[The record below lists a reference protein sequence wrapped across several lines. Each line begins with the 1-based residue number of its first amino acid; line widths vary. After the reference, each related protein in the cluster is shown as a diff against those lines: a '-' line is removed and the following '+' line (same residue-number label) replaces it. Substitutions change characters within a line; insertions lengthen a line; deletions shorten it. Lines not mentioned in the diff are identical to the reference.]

1 MAALGYLPP
10 CQGFP
15 KNPGKFPVLSLG
27 DAPHQGRAKE
37 CAMSLRGRVMALV
50 ALMLLISVSI
60 YVVISWNGARGD
72 LAAELGAARTGGLQ
86 TVRSAF
92 EDLPRSDHP
101 QRDLRQ
107 LVATFDGNRH
117 LAAAVIDPS
126 GRVRMTSE
134 SAMPRKPAPT
144 WFAAAIR
151 PDLKPAMINVPDGSD
166 DVLILRP
173 EPANDTAA
181 LWSANLSAAG
191 VFGVAA
197 AIGLALIYWV
207 IGRAL
212 APIADLSRGLGAIG
226 ASGYRER
233 VREEG
238 PRELHS
244 LQRGFNAMAERL
256 AEIDER
262 NRALEAQLLTIQ
274 DEERAE
280 IARDLHDE
288 IGPHLFAV
296 ALDAGMIERCLS
308 QGETQPILDQV
319 HSIKSAVNYMQRQV
333 RDLIARLRPTR
344 AAELGL
350 EAAINDLV
358 TFWHARQPEIEFLF
372 ELDGADTHV
381 PEPLRDVIYR
391 VVQESVANALRHAQ
405 TTQLSIKVARTGED
419 ITVSVTNKGTPRPT
433 STEHPGL
440 GLASMRE
447 RVHAAG
453 GQLTIDRASQGWTV
467 NARFKAAA
475 EQMVA

>member
-1 MAALGYLPP
+1 MAALGHPPP

-27 DAPHQGRAKE
+27 DAPHQARAKE
-37 CAMSLRGRVMALV
+37 YAMSLRGRVMTLV

-60 YVVISWNGARGD
+60 YVAISWRGARSD

-107 LVATFDGNRH
+107 LVSTFDGNRH
-117 LAAAVIDPS
+117 LTAAVVDRR
-126 GRVRMTSE
+126 GRVRIASE
-134 SAMPRKPAPT
+134 GAMPRKLAPA

-151 PDLKPAMINVPDGSD
+151 PDLQPAMVKVPGGGG
-166 DVLILRP
+166 DVLVLRP
-173 EPANDTAA
+173 EPASDTAA
-181 LWSANLSAAG
+181 LWSANVSAAA

-238 PRELHS
+238 PLELHS

-319 HSIKSAVNYMQRQV
+319 HSIKNAVNYMQRQV

-358 TFWHARQPEIEFLF
+358 AFWQGRQPEVEFLLD
-372 ELDGADTHV
+372 LDGADSRA

-391 VVQESVANALRHAQ
+391 VVQESVANALRHAE
-405 TTQLSIKVARTGED
+405 TKQLAIRVGGTGEE
-419 ITVSVTNKGTPRPT
+419 IIVSVANRGTPKAPAADL
-433 STEHPGL
+433 PGL

-447 RVHAAG
+447 RVHAVG
-453 GQLTIDRASQGWTV
+453 GHLTIDRASQGWTV
-467 NARFKAAA
+467 NARFRATAK
-475 EQMVA
+475 QMVA

>member
-1 MAALGYLPP
+1 
-10 CQGFP
+10 
-15 KNPGKFPVLSLG
+15 V
-27 DAPHQGRAKE
+27 H
-37 CAMSLRGRVMALV
+37 
-50 ALMLLISVSI
+50 
-60 YVVISWNGARGD
+60 
-72 LAAELGAARTGGLQ
+72 
-86 TVRSAF
+86 SAF
-92 EDLPRSDHP
+92 EDLPRSDHRE
-101 QRDLRQ
+101 RDLRQ

-117 LAAAVIDPS
+117 VTAAVVDPS
-126 GRVRMTSE
+126 GRARMTSE
-134 SAMPRKPAPT
+134 GAMPRKPAPA

-151 PDLKPAMINVPDGSD
+151 PDLQPAMIEVPDGSG
-166 DVLILRP
+166 DVLMLRP
-173 EPANDTAA
+173 EPASDTSA
-181 LWSANLSAAG
+181 LWSANVRAAG

-212 APIADLSRGLGAIG
+212 APIAELSRGLAAIG

-233 VREEG
+233 VQEEG

-296 ALDAGMIERCLS
+296 ALDAGMIERCLNE
-308 QGETQPILDQV
+308 GDTQPILDQV

-358 TFWHARQPEIEFLF
+358 VFWQGRQPEVEFLI
-372 ELDGADTHV
+372 EVDRADTHV

-391 VVQESVANALRHAQ
+391 VVQESVANAVRHAE
-405 TTQLSIKVARTGED
+405 TTQLSIKVGGTAGD
-419 ITVSVTNKGTPRPT
+419 IVVSVTNRGTPKPAA
-433 STEHPGL
+433 TEQAGL

-447 RVHAAG
+447 RVQAVG
-453 GQLTIDRASQGWTV
+453 GQLTIDRTDQGWTV
-467 NARFKAAA
+467 MARFRAV

>member
-1 MAALGYLPP
+1 
-10 CQGFP
+10 
-15 KNPGKFPVLSLG
+15 
-27 DAPHQGRAKE
+27 
-37 CAMSLRGRVMALV
+37 MSLRGRVIVVV
-50 ALMLLISVSI
+50 ALMLLISVSF
-60 YVVISWNGARGD
+60 YVTISWSTARSD
-72 LAAELGAARTGGLQ
+72 LAAELSAARTGGLQ

-117 LAAAVIDPS
+117 VTATVVDRL
-126 GRVRMTSE
+126 GQVRLRSRP
-134 SAMPRKPAPT
+134 AMPTDMAPG
-144 WFAAAIR
+144 WFAKSLR
-151 PDLKPAMINVPDGSD
+151 PDVTTVTVPIPDGSG
-166 DVLILRP
+166 DVLALRP
-173 EPANDTAA
+173 EPASDIAA
-181 LWSANLSAAG
+181 RWSASLNAAG

-197 AIGLALIYWV
+197 AVGLALIFWV

-212 APIADLSRGLGAIG
+212 APLADLSQGLQRIG

-233 VREEG
+233 VREKG
-238 PRELHS
+238 PPELHS
-244 LQRGFNAMAERL
+244 LQRGFNDMAERL

-296 ALDAGMIERCLS
+296 TLDAEMIGRSLN
-308 QGETQPILDQV
+308 QGDTKAIPGQIR
-319 HSIKSAVNYMQRQV
+319 SIQSAVSYMQRQV
-333 RDLIARLRPTR
+333 RELIARLRPTR

-350 EAAINDLV
+350 EAAIRDLV
-358 TFWHARQPEIEFLF
+358 TFWQGRQPNVEFIA
-372 ELDGADTHV
+372 ELDGADTNV

-391 VVQESVANALRHAQ
+391 VVQESVANALKHAETKQ
-405 TTQLSIKVARTGED
+405 VAVKMAGTND
-419 ITVSVTNKGTPRPT
+419 VISVSVANCGAARPQA
-433 STEHPGL
+433 SDVPGL

-453 GQLTIDRASQGWTV
+453 GELSIDRSSRGWTV
-467 NARFKAAA
+467 AARFPNAARLR
-475 EQMVA
+475 VA

>member
-1 MAALGYLPP
+1 MT
-10 CQGFP
+10 
-15 KNPGKFPVLSLG
+15 
-27 DAPHQGRAKE
+27 
-37 CAMSLRGRVMALV
+37 LV

-60 YVVISWNGARGD
+60 YVAISWSGARND
-72 LAAELGAARTGGLQ
+72 LAVELGAARTGGLQ

-92 EDLPRSDHP
+92 EDLPRSDHRE
-101 QRDLRQ
+101 RDLRQ

-117 LAAAVIDPS
+117 LTAAVVDPL
-126 GRVRMTSE
+126 GRIRMRSE
-134 SAMPRKPAPT
+134 GAMPRHSAPA

-151 PDLKPAMINVPDGSD
+151 PNLQRATIKVLDGSG

-173 EPANDTAA
+173 DPASDTAA
-181 LWSANLSAAG
+181 LWSANVSAAG

-226 ASGYRER
+226 AGGYRER

-296 ALDAGMIERCLS
+296 ALDAGMIERCLE

-350 EAAINDLV
+350 EAAISDLV
-358 TFWHARQPEIEFLF
+358 TFWQARQPEVDFLL

-391 VVQESVANALRHAQ
+391 VVQESVANALRHAE
-405 TTQLSIKVARTGED
+405 TTQLSIVVAQPGEE
-419 ITVSVTNKGTPRPT
+419 ITVSVTNRGTPKPT
-433 STEHPGL
+433 TTELPGL

-447 RVHAAG
+447 RVHAVG
-453 GQLTIDRASQGWTV
+453 GHLTIDRASQGWTV
-467 NARFKAAA
+467 NARFRATAK
-475 EQMVA
+475 QMVA

>member
-1 MAALGYLPP
+1 MAALGYEPP

-15 KNPGKFPVLSLG
+15 KNPGNIPVLSLG
-27 DAPHQGRAKE
+27 DAPHQARAKGRP
-37 CAMSLRGRVMALV
+37 MSLRGRVMTLV

-60 YVVISWNGARGD
+60 YVAISWNGARSD

-92 EDLPRSDHP
+92 EDLPRSDHSE
-101 QRDLRQ
+101 RDLRQ

-117 LAAAVIDPS
+117 LTAAVVDLS
-126 GRVRMTSE
+126 GRIRMTSGA
-134 SAMPRKPAPT
+134 AMPIKPAPT

-151 PDLKPAMINVPDGSD
+151 PDLQPVMISVPDKNGD
-166 DVLILRP
+166 ILILRP
-173 EPANDTAA
+173 QPASDTAA
-181 LWSANLSAAG
+181 LWSATVSAAG

-197 AIGLALIYWV
+197 AIGLAMIYWV

-212 APIADLSRGLGAIG
+212 APIAELSRGLGAIG

-233 VREEG
+233 VREKG

-350 EAAINDLV
+350 EAAINDLAA
-358 TFWHARQPEIEFLF
+358 FWQVRQPEVEFLF
-372 ELDGADTHV
+372 EMDEADTYV

-391 VVQESVANALRHAQ
+391 VVQESVANALRHAE
-405 TTQLSIKVARTGED
+405 TTQLSINIGRTGEEV
-419 ITVSVTNKGTPRPT
+419 TVRVANRGTPKPT
-433 STEHPGL
+433 ASELPGL

-453 GQLTIDRASQGWTV
+453 GRLTIDQASQGWTV
-467 NARFKAAA
+467 VARFTAAVK
-475 EQMVA
+475 QMVA

>member
-1 MAALGYLPP
+1 
-10 CQGFP
+10 
-15 KNPGKFPVLSLG
+15 
-27 DAPHQGRAKE
+27 
-37 CAMSLRGRVMALV
+37 MSLRARVMTLV

-60 YVVISWNGARGD
+60 YVAISWSGARSD

-92 EDLPRSDHP
+92 EDLPQSDHRE
-101 QRDLRQ
+101 RDLRQ

-117 LAAAVIDPS
+117 LVAAVVAPS
-126 GRVRMTSE
+126 GRVRMRSE
-134 SAMPRKPAPT
+134 GAMPRKAAPA

-151 PDLKPAMINVPDGSD
+151 PDLQPAMISVPDGSN
-166 DVLILRP
+166 DVLILHP
-173 EPANDTAA
+173 EPASDTAA
-181 LWSANLSAAG
+181 LWSANVSAAG

-212 APIADLSRGLGAIG
+212 APIADLSRGLAAIG

-296 ALDAGMIERCLS
+296 ALDAGMIERCLDE
-308 QGETQPILDQV
+308 GETQPIWDQV

-358 TFWHARQPEIEFLF
+358 AFWRGRQPGVEFLV
-372 ELDGADTHV
+372 ELDGADLHV

-391 VVQESVANALRHAQ
+391 VVQESVANALRHAE
-405 TTQLSIKVARTGED
+405 TTRLEIKVARTGEHV
-419 ITVSVTNKGTPRPT
+419 TVSVTNRGAPRPAT
-433 STEHPGL
+433 TDLPGL

-467 NARFKAAA
+467 NARFGTAAK
-475 EQMVA
+475 QMVA